1 MQAVGAAGKRSGTE
15 VDSKR
20 DHPEAEEAS
29 SPRPRQPTDRTIK
42 IPKDQ
47 RMHRRARLRPTGDGG
62 ANQREPP
69 PDVEPER
76 ACLTEP
82 RKSSPMTRR
91 LHRFRAVIT
100 VVQ

>member
-1 MQAVGAAGKRSGTE
+1 
-15 VDSKR
+15 
-20 DHPEAEEAS
+20 
-29 SPRPRQPTDRTIK
+29 
-42 IPKDQ
+42 
-47 RMHRRARLRPTGDGG
+47 

-76 ACLTEP
+76 ARLTEP

>member
-1 MQAVGAAGKRSGTE
+1 
-15 VDSKR
+15 
-20 DHPEAEEAS
+20 
-29 SPRPRQPTDRTIK
+29 
-42 IPKDQ
+42 
-47 RMHRRARLRPTGDGG
+47 MHRRARLRLTGDGG

-82 RKSSPMTRR
+82 RKLSPMTRR